1 MNLTVGSKVQRMP
14 GVVARCIAGEVV
26 LVPIHSRAED
36 LGLFTLNPVGSFIW
50 EKLDGRPLDA
60 LTSDVTSRYAV
71 QPDVAARDVLQFAK
85 ALVTARC
92 AEIC

>member
-1 MNLTVGSKVQRMP
+1 MNLTVRSKVQRMP
-14 GVVARCIAGEVV
+14 GVVARRIAGEIV

-36 LGLFTLNPVGSFIW
+36 LGLFTLNSVASFIW
-50 EKLDGRPLDA
+50 ENLDGRPLDA
-60 LTSDVTSRYAV
+60 LTSDVTNHYAV
-71 QPDVAARDVLQFAK
+71 QSEVAVQDVLQFAE

>member
-1 MNLTVGSKVQRMP
+1 MNLTVRSKVQRMP
-14 GVVARCIAGEVV
+14 GVVARRIAGEVV

-36 LGLFTLNPVGSFIW
+36 LGLFTLNSVASFIW

-60 LTSDVTSRYAV
+60 LTAEVTGNYAV
-71 QPDVAARDVLQFAK
+71 QPDVAARDVLLFAK